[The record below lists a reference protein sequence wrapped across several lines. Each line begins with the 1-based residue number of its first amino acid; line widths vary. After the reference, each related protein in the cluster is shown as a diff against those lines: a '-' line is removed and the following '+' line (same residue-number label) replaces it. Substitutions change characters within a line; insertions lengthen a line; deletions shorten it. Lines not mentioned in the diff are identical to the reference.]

1 MAEGVIWLEQSI
13 SGWLKRPEIGW
24 VGYKMGTKLVVHTAN
39 QSTHK
44 TDALFVSASN
54 TGEELRH

>member
-1 MAEGVIWLEQSI
+1 
-13 SGWLKRPEIGW
+13 
-24 VGYKMGTKLVVHTAN
+24 MGTKLVVHTAN